1 MTEMT
6 SLGTDVLDCKCDWC
20 MEELEHMGRS

>member
-6 SLGTDVLDCKCDWC
+6 SLGTDLLDCTCEPC
-20 MEELEHMGRS
+20 LEEVEHMGRS

>member
-6 SLGTDVLDCKCDWC
+6 SIGTDLLECKCKEC
-20 MEELEHMGRS
+20 LEELEHMGRS

>member
-6 SLGTDVLDCKCDWC
+6 SVATDLLPCECEPC